1 MLIAWQNLADAAAL
15 ATDSEIA
22 TLPASNLQTPHVA
35 QAWHTAAG
43 VKAAYVIFDLGAAL
57 ACGVLAALGC
67 NFTTAATVR
76 IRASTADPTVTA
88 SLLYD
93 SGVVSAGIKAG
104 LSGFYKSFNAVTAR
118 YWRLDFVDAT
128 VPDNLQVGRV
138 FLGPKW
144 TISTGSGERGGQ
156 TYDWSVTVIDRSPVE
171 KNRGGQSFTDPLPKA
186 RLLRF
191 TLDWMDEAE
200 MYGNAFRLA
209 WEAGLTS
216 DVLAIPDIAGSYLPE
231 QAVFGLLTA
240 TEPLVHRNARI
251 YRQNFS
257 IQERL

>member
-1 MLIAWQNLADAAAL
+1 MLLAWTNRADTAAL
-15 ATDSEIA
+15 TTDSEVA
-22 TLPASNLQTPHVA
+22 TLPAANVQTPHVA
-35 QAWHTAAG
+35 QAWHTVAG
-43 VKAAYVIFDLGAAL
+43 VKSARLTFDLGASL

-76 IRASTADPTVTA
+76 IRASDADPTVTA

-93 SGVVSAGIKAG
+93 SGVVSAGIKTG
-104 LSGFYKSFNAVTAR
+104 LTGLYKSFNAVTAR
-118 YWRLDFVDAT
+118 YWRIDFADAG

-156 TYDWSVTVIDRSPVE
+156 TYDWSISVLDKSPLE
-171 KNRGGQSFTDPLPKA
+171 ENRGGQTFTDPLPKA

-209 WEAGLTS
+209 WEAGLTG

-240 TEPLVHRNARI
+240 SEPLVHRNARI

-257 IQERL
+257 IKERL